1 MIFGYNDRVVGVVA
15 MLESLLSPRSIALI
29 GASRQA
35 GKVGHEILAN
45 LLEGG
50 YDGQIIPVNPSAD
63 EVLGIKCVHDLTAHG
78 GPVDLTIIAAPAA
91 FVEEAVKSAISVRT
105 KAVVVVTAGFG
116 ELGAAGSE
124 MQSFI
129 ARLCGDAGVRL
140 LGPNCLGVINTHHHM
155 NASFSK
161 CMPKC
166 GGISVLSQS
175 GAVCTALLDWATTR
189 GLGLAKV
196 VSIGNTADLNE
207 CDFLSAFAADEQTR
221 VIVGYLE
228 NITCGDEFIKVACR
242 ATSAKP
248 LVLLRAGVTAAGIKA
263 ASAHTGHAAGH
274 DIAYAAAFK
283 RAGVIRAETF
293 DALFDYAAALSM
305 QPLPKGD
312 RVAIITNA
320 GGPGVIAADAVEQR
334 GMKVA
339 TLNSDSATSLRQ
351 ELPSAAIV
359 ANPIDVLGDADPQR
373 YVTAVKAAQ
382 QDDAVDATIVI
393 LTPHS
398 MTQPSETARAIAACS
413 SGEKPTFAVFLG
425 SADAMSFRKEL
436 ADYDLPDYPS
446 PERAVAALRAMLGY
460 ATWLRQ
466 PARIVTRFPV
476 NRNRVERIIS
486 RYQKTNQLQMGEV
499 ETKEILRAYDF
510 NVPDGQVANS
520 PDEAAEIAERITF
533 PVVMKV
539 LSPDILHKSDV
550 GGIKLNISSAEEV
563 RDTFDL
569 LTLRVGRRAP
579 EARLRGIYVEKMCA
593 RGLEVVLGMTYDS
606 QFGPMLMFGLGGT
619 FVDVL
624 KDVSCYLAPITADE
638 AMQMLSETRSYALL
652 KGSRAQADVD
662 ISAIT
667 GALQRISQLATD
679 FPQIAELNINP
690 YIVGSAGTEPMVVD
704 AHITLTA
711 ASYGISPADDGR

>member
-1 MIFGYNDRVVGVVA
+1 
-15 MLESLLSPRSIALI
+15 MLESLLYPESIALI
-29 GASRQA
+29 GASRQT
-35 GKVGHEILAN
+35 GKVGHEILVN

-50 YDGQIIPVNPSAD
+50 FAGQIVPVNPSAD
-63 EVLGIKCVHDLTAHG
+63 EVLGLKCLHDLTAHDG
-78 GPVDLTIIAAPAA
+78 SVDLTVIAAPTA
-91 FVEEAVKSAISVRT
+91 FVEEAVKSAISART
-105 KAVVVVTAGFG
+105 KAIVVVTAGFG
-116 ELGAAGSE
+116 ELGAAGTE

-129 ARLCGDAGVRL
+129 ARLCADSGVRL
-140 LGPNCLGVINTHHHM
+140 LGPNCLGVINTDHRM

-161 CMPKC
+161 RMPKR

-175 GAVCTALLDWATTR
+175 GAVCTAMLDWAVAR

-196 VSIGNTADLNE
+196 VSIGNKADLNE
-207 CDFLSAFAADEQTR
+207 CDFLSAFVDDEQTK

-242 ATSAKP
+242 AASAKP
-248 LVLLRAGVTAAGIKA
+248 LVLLRAGVTSAGMRA
-263 ASAHTGHAAGH
+263 ASAHTGHIAGH

-283 RAGVIRAETF
+283 RAGVIRAESF

-320 GGPGVIAADAVEQR
+320 GGPAVMAADAVEQS

-339 TLNSDSATSLRQ
+339 ALNRDSATTLKQ
-351 ELPSAAIV
+351 ELPSAAIIS
-359 ANPIDVLGDADPQR
+359 NPIDVLGDADPQR
-373 YVTAVKAAQ
+373 YATAVKAAQ
-382 QDDAVDATIVI
+382 RDDAVDSIIVI

-398 MTQPSETARAIAACS
+398 MTRPAETARAIAACS
-413 SGEKPTFAVFLG
+413 SREKPMLAVFLG
-425 SADAMSFRKEL
+425 SADAMSERKEL
-436 ADYDLPDYPS
+436 VDCSMPDYPS
-446 PERAVAALRAMLGY
+446 PERAVAALRAMFGY
-460 ATWLRQ
+460 ATWLSQ
-466 PARIVTRFPV
+466 PARVVTRFPV
-476 NRNRVERIIS
+476 NRNRVDRIIS
-486 RYQKTNQLQMGEV
+486 RHQKTNQVQMGEV
-499 ETKEILRAYDF
+499 QAKEILRAYDF

-520 PDEAAEIAERITF
+520 ADEAAEIAQRITF

-539 LSPDILHKSDV
+539 VSPDILHKSDV

-579 EARLRGIYVEKMCA
+579 DARLQGIYVEKMCVH
-593 RGLEVVLGMTYDS
+593 GLQVVLGMTYDP

-619 FVDVL
+619 FVDIL

-652 KGSRAQADVD
+652 RGSRGQADID

-679 FPQIAELNINP
+679 FPQIAELNIDP
-690 YIVGSAGTEPMVVD
+690 YIVGSPGTEPMAVD
-704 AHITLTA
+704 ARITLTA
-711 ASYGISPADDGR
+711 DPYPPSQADSGK

>member
-1 MIFGYNDRVVGVVA
+1 
-15 MLESLLSPRSIALI
+15 MLESLLSPKSIALI
-29 GASRQA
+29 GASRQT
-35 GKVGHEILAN
+35 GKVGHEILVN

-50 YDGQIIPVNPSAD
+50 FEGQIIPVNPSAD
-63 EVLGIKCVHDLTAHG
+63 EVLGLECLHDLTAHS

-105 KAVVVVTAGFG
+105 KAIAVVTAGFG
-116 ELGAAGSE
+116 ELGTTGTE
-124 MQSFI
+124 MQSWI
-129 ARLCGDAGVRL
+129 ARLCADAGVRL
-140 LGPNCLGVINTHHHM
+140 LGPNCLGVINTGHKM

-161 CMPKC
+161 RMPKL

-175 GAVCTALLDWATTR
+175 GAVCTAMLDWAAGR
-189 GLGLAKV
+189 DLGLAKV
-196 VSIGNTADLNE
+196 VSIGNTADLDE
-207 CDFLSAFAADEQTR
+207 CDFLSAFAADEHTQ

-242 ATSAKP
+242 AASEKP
-248 LVLLRAGVTAAGIKA
+248 LVLLRAGVTAAGMKA
-263 ASAHTGHAAGH
+263 ASAHTGHMAGH
-274 DIAYAAAFK
+274 EIAYAAAFK
-283 RAGVIRAETF
+283 RAGVIRAESL

-320 GGPGVIAADAVEQR
+320 GGPGVMAADAVEQC

-339 TLNSDSATSLRQ
+339 ALNSDSATTLRK
-351 ELPSAAIV
+351 ELPSAAIIS
-359 ANPIDVLGDADPQR
+359 NPIDVLGDADPQR
-373 YVTAVKAAQ
+373 YVAAVEAAQ
-382 QDDAVDATIVI
+382 QDDAVDATVVI

-398 MTQPSETARAIAACS
+398 MTKPAETARAIAGCTCS
-413 SGEKPTFAVFLG
+413 DKPMLAVFLG
-425 SADAMSFRKEL
+425 STDAMSVRKAWVECN
-436 ADYDLPDYPS
+436 LPDYPS

-460 ATWLRQ
+460 ATWLGQ

-486 RYQKTNQLQMGEV
+486 RHQKTNQVQMGEV

-510 NVPDGQVANS
+510 NVPEGQVANS

-550 GGIKLNISSAEEV
+550 GGIKLNISSAEEA
-563 RDTFDL
+563 RDIFDL

-579 EARLRGIYVEKMCA
+579 EARLQGVYVEKMCV

-606 QFGPMLMFGLGGT
+606 HFGPMLMFGLGGT

-624 KDVSCYLAPITADE
+624 KDASCYLAPITADE

-652 KGSRAQADVD
+652 RGSRGQADVD

-704 AHITLTA
+704 ARITLA
-711 ASYGISPADDGR
+711 ATPHQPSRADNGK